1 MTKTGEVIDLSRQ
14 MENEAAVTSRKIA
27 DKSHNSTDLVV
38 AAVRNAFEN
47 FGIKQQS

>member
-14 MENEAAVTSRKIA
+14 MA